1 MARRRRKKSEQYVDT
16 RRVGVCSFK
25 EIEQAFMRYKVA
37 TAKAN
42 DAISEKYGDLSREAR
57 LATYN
62 SAQQL
67 CGIQLFLDI
76 LEKCAPGLTID
87 D

>member
-1 MARRRRKKSEQYVDT
+1 MAKRRKKAEQYVVT
-16 RRVGVCSFK
+16 RVVGVCSFK
-25 EIEQAFMRYKVA
+25 EIEQAFLRYKDA
-37 TAKAN
+37 TTKAN
-42 DAISEKYGDLSREAR
+42 EAVAEKYGVLSREAR

-87 D
+87 